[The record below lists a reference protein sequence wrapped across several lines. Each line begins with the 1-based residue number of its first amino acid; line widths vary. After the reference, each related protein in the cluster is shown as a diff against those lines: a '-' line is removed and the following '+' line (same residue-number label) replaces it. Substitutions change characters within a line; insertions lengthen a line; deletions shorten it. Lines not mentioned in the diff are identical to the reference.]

1 MKERK
6 ALNLRCKLLVGETRW
21 LEVPFGKAVGKSDRG
36 GVLELRRSG
45 HVISE
50 KCK

>member
-6 ALNLRCKLLVGETRW
+6 ALNLRCRLLVGEARW
-21 LEVPFGKAVGKSDRG
+21 LEVPFRKAVGKSDRG
-36 GVLELRRSG
+36 GVLELRCSG